1 MKKTLLSVAV
11 GLLLSTT
18 AFAQSQEEIEKS
30 AQEAIQKIEMQKE
43 QALKELKEKE
53 EMSQNVKD
61 HTVQEEV
68 NMHDLPSAEDFQK
81 MVDQNELL
89 SKYGVKVN
97 RSVTDLGFGD
107 FYEVTL
113 GGRDNGI
120 LHYNQNYII
129 LGDIIK
135 FENGVHKNISSEY
148 RTELQKETVEK
159 EVNELQEEEFITYE
173 SKAEEQL
180 GTLYVYTDTTCGYC
194 RKLHQELD
202 TLLEAGVSVKYIPY
216 PRSGSEEKV
225 PVSRGQDGSYIYGEN
240 QGLKDLAQVFCS
252 DDPQTA
258 LTEIKAG
265 SAGDKYNTQE
275 YQDNKE
281 SCNAKVKEGYASGQ
295 RVGFGGTPFLY
306 LDNGNVIP
314 GYQPAENIIN
324 MFKQN
329 KGE

>member
-18 AFAQSQEEIEKS
+18 AFAQSPEEIEKA

-43 QALKELKEKE
+43 QALKDLKAKE
-53 EMSQNVKD
+53 EASKEVKD
-61 HTVQEEV
+61 HVVEKEV
-68 NMHDLPSAEDFQK
+68 VMHDLPSVAVFQTS
-81 MVDQNELL
+81 VDENETL
-89 SKYGVKVN
+89 SKYGIKVN
-97 RSVTDLGFGD
+97 RAVDDLGFGD
-107 FYEVTL
+107 FYEITL
-113 GGRDNGI
+113 GGRDNGL
-120 LHYNQNYII
+120 LHYSQEYVI

-135 FENGVHKNISSEY
+135 FENGVHKNVSQEY

-159 EVNELQEEEFITYE
+159 EIDFLGEEEFISYD
-173 SKAEEQL
+173 SPAEESL

-202 TLLEAGVSVKYIPY
+202 TLLEAGVNVKYIPY

-225 PVSRGQDGSYIYGEN
+225 PVSRGQDGQLVYGDN

-265 SAGDKYNTQE
+265 TAGNKYDTQE

-281 SCNAKVKEGYASGQ
+281 SCNAKVKAGYASGQ

-306 LDNGNVIP
+306 LDNGNVVP

>member
-11 GLLLSTT
+11 GLLISTT
-18 AFAQSQEEIEKS
+18 AFAQSPAEIEKA

-43 QALKELKEKE
+43 QALKELEAKKSTE
-53 EMSQNVKD
+53 N
-61 HTVQEEV
+61 TVVQGSTK
-68 NMHDLPSAEDFQK
+68 HDLPSVEVFQK
-81 MVDQNELL
+81 MVNENKEL
-89 SKYGVKVN
+89 SNYGVKVN
-97 RSVTDLGFGD
+97 RAVADLGFGE

-113 GGRDNGI
+113 GGRDNAV
-120 LHYNQNYII
+120 LHYNQNYLI

-135 FENGVHKNISSEY
+135 FENGVHKNVSQDF
-148 RTELQKETVEK
+148 RTELQKETLKK
-159 EVNELQEEEFITYE
+159 EIKLLEEQEEFISYD
-173 SKAEEQL
+173 SKAEESL

-194 RKLHQELD
+194 RKLHQEIE
-202 TLLEAGVSVKYIPY
+202 TLLEAGVNVKYIPY
-216 PRSGSEEKV
+216 PRSGTEEKV
-225 PVSRGQDGSYIYGEN
+225 PVSRGQDGQLVYGDN

-265 SAGDKYNTQE
+265 VAGDKYDTQS
-275 YQDNKE
+275 YKDNKD
-281 SCNAKVKEGYASGQ
+281 SCNDKVKTGYASGQ

-306 LDNGNVIP
+306 LDNGNVVP

-324 MFKQN
+324 MFKQD

>member
-1 MKKTLLSVAV
+1 
-11 GLLLSTT
+11 
-18 AFAQSQEEIEKS
+18 
-30 AQEAIQKIEMQKE
+30 
-43 QALKELKEKE
+43 
-53 EMSQNVKD
+53 
-61 HTVQEEV
+61 
-68 NMHDLPSAEDFQK
+68 MHDLPSVEVFQK
-81 MVDQNELL
+81 SVDENETL
-89 SKYGVKVN
+89 SKYGIKVN
-97 RSVTDLGFGD
+97 RAVNELGFGD
-107 FYEVTL
+107 FYEITL
-113 GGRDNGI
+113 GGRDNGL
-120 LHYNQNYII
+120 LHYSLGYVI

-135 FENGVHKNISSEY
+135 FENGVHKNVSQEY
-148 RTELQKETVEK
+148 RTELQKETVAK
-159 EVNELQEEEFITYE
+159 EIDFLGEEEFISYY
-173 SKAEEQL
+173 SQAEESL

-202 TLLEAGVSVKYIPY
+202 TLLEAGVNVKYIPY

-225 PVSRGQDGSYIYGEN
+225 PVSRGQDGQLVYGDN

-258 LTEIKAG
+258 LTEIKADT
-265 SAGDKYNTQE
+265 AGNKYDTQE

-281 SCNAKVKEGYASGQ
+281 SCNAKVKAGYASGQ

-306 LDNGNVIP
+306 LDNGNVVP

>member
-18 AFAQSQEEIEKS
+18 AFAQSPEEIEKA

-43 QALKELKEKE
+43 QALKELKAKE
-53 EMSQNVKD
+53 EATKEVKD
-61 HTVQEEV
+61 HVVEQEV
-68 NMHDLPSAEDFQK
+68 VMHDLPSVEVFQK
-81 MVDQNELL
+81 SVDENETL
-89 SKYGVKVN
+89 SKYGIKVN
-97 RSVTDLGFGD
+97 RAVDDLGFGD
-107 FYEVTL
+107 FYEITL
-113 GGRDNGI
+113 GGRDNGL
-120 LHYNQNYII
+120 LHYSQEYVI

-135 FENGVHKNISSEY
+135 FENGVHKNVSQEY

-159 EVNELQEEEFITYE
+159 EIDFLGEEEFISYD
-173 SKAEEQL
+173 SQAEESL

-202 TLLEAGVSVKYIPY
+202 TLLEAGVNVKYIPY

-225 PVSRGQDGSYIYGEN
+225 PVSRGQDGQLVYGEN

-265 SAGDKYNTQE
+265 TAGDKYNTQQ

-281 SCNAKVKEGYASGQ
+281 ACNAKVKAGYASGQ

-306 LDNGNVIP
+306 LDNGNVVP

-324 MFKQN
+324 MFKQS